1 MKAMKVIFSHG
12 KESGPKGK
20 KIERMSAI
28 AKRYGF
34 NTLSVDYRPSINP
47 DERVIK
53 LVHILEK
60 EVEPFVLVGS
70 SMGGYVSLVA
80 SEYAQPLG
88 IFLIAPALGLN
99 GYNRNNFSFE
109 GNVEIVHGW
118 KDDVVPFKNSIT
130 YAESTKSKLHLLN
143 CNHTVS
149 DALGDLCVLFETFL
163 KRYAF

>member
-88 IFLIAPALGLN
+88 IFLIAPALGLY

-118 KDDVVPFKNSIT
+118 KDDVVPFKNSIA
-130 YAESTKSKLHLLN
+130 YAESTKSKLHILN

-149 DALGDLCVLFETFL
+149 DALGDLCVLFENFL

>member
-1 MKAMKVIFSHG
+1 MMVMKVIFSHG

-20 KIERMSAI
+20 KIQQLSAI
-28 AKRYGF
+28 AKRYDF
-34 NTLSVDYRPSINP
+34 TTLSVDYRLSINP
-47 DERVIK
+47 DERVTK

-80 SEYAQPLG
+80 SEYVKPLG
-88 IFLIAPALGLN
+88 IFLIAPAIGLN
-99 GYNRNNFSFE
+99 GYNRNNFLFE

-118 KDDVVPFKNSIT
+118 KDDVVPFKNSIA

-143 CNHTVS
+143 CNHSVS
-149 DALGDLCVLFETFL
+149 DGLDDLCEIFESFL
-163 KRYAF
+163 RQFA